1 MINNGY
7 ILSAAQMLAAEEEL
21 IDQGTSVEV
30 LMERAG
36 QGAAQEIW
44 RISHD
49 MPTLVLCG
57 PGNNGGD
64 GYVIAEWLREKG
76 VSVSVAA
83 TGDPKTDAARNAYS
97 LWKGET
103 NLIENASARSQIVDC
118 LFGTG
123 LQRPVSGKLLDRYL
137 HLCENSRRSFAV
149 DVPSGIDSDTGRL
162 LNPVPEFEATIALG
176 AAKPAHYLQPAR
188 SKMGHIVGVDIG
200 IAAKSDVQIIDTP
213 VLSKPKAE
221 DHKYSRGLIVIVAGE
236 MHGAAK
242 LAALAAQQSGAGYV
256 KVFAPRNFE
265 QPHASIVVSF
275 YDNPEQLAELLDD
288 RRIDA
293 VAVGPGLGRGDGAR
307 AIVDEVLKCNHKL
320 VLDAD
325 ALTVLGEDFVSNLKS
340 LNQSVIATPHAGEF
354 KSISGQSSTNKI
366 DDTKTLAKKAR
377 STILNKG
384 SDTVIASSDGD
395 AVLSNISS
403 SWLSTAGT
411 GDVLTG
417 VVAARLANAIDPFE
431 SAQQGHWLHS
441 RAAQLA
447 GPSFSPEQLIGRL
460 PNAMAECL

>member
-1 MINNGY
+1 
-7 ILSAAQMLAAEEEL
+7 MLAAEEEL
-21 IDQGTSVEV
+21 IDQGTTIEA

-44 RISHD
+44 RISRD
-49 MPTLVLCG
+49 MPSLVLCG

-64 GYVIAEWLREKG
+64 GYVIAQWLREKG
-76 VSVSVAA
+76 VDVSVAVS
-83 TGDPKTDAARNAYS
+83 GDPKTDAARNAHA

-103 NLIENASARSQIVDC
+103 CSIEEAKSKPQIIDC

-123 LQRPVSGKLLDRYL
+123 LQRPMVGSLLDHYCR
-137 HLCENSRRSFAV
+137 LCDKSRRSFAV
-149 DVPSGIDSDTGRL
+149 DVPSGIDSDTGQL
-162 LNPVPEFEATIALG
+162 LNIVPDFTVTIALG
-176 AAKPAHYLQPAR
+176 ATKPAHYLEPAR

-200 IAAKSDVQIIDTP
+200 ITSKSDVRVMNMP
-213 VLSKPKAE
+213 VLSRPKAE
-221 DHKYSRGLIVIVAGE
+221 DHKYSRGLVVIVAGE

-256 KVFAPRNFE
+256 KLFAPRAFE
-265 QPHASIVVSF
+265 SPAASIVASF

-293 VAVGPGLGRGDGAR
+293 VAIGPGLGRGDDAR
-307 AIVDEVLKCNHKL
+307 AIVDQVLKCNHKL

-325 ALTVLGEDFVSNLKS
+325 ALTVLGKEFAKQLKNLD
-340 LNQSVIATPHAGEF
+340 QPVIATPHAGEF
-354 KSISGQSSTNKI
+354 KTISGQSSASKI
-366 DDTKTLAKKAR
+366 DDTMILAKEAG

-384 SDTVIASSDGD
+384 SDTVIASSDGN
-395 AVLSNISS
+395 AALSKTASP
-403 SWLSTAGT
+403 WLSTAGT

-417 VVAARLANAIDPFE
+417 IIAARLAKAIDPFE

-447 GPSFSPEQLIGRL
+447 GPSFSPEKLIHSI
-460 PNAMAECL
+460 PCAMAECL